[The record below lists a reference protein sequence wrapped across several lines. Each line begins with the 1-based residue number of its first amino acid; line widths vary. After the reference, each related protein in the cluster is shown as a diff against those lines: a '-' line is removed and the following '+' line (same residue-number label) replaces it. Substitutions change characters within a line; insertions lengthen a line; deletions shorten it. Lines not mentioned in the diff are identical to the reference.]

1 MPQVCHAVDRM
12 GDTRV
17 LFKCATAVD
26 CGRHVRWVHTAIPTS
41 QRRARASSVGK
52 TPPFS
57 FCQVDM
63 YALCQTKSLQ
73 CGVIDYIRTLHN
85 KSTGEYA

>member
-17 LFKCATAVD
+17 LFKCATAVRL
-26 CGRHVRWVHTAIPTS
+26 CAARAVQVRHPVIPS
-41 QRRARASSVGK
+41 QRARASSVEK
-52 TPPFS
+52 TPSFR

-63 YALCQTKSLQ
+63 YAIVLLYMEDLQ
-73 CGVIDYIRTLHN
+73 MCAYCPDSRHVPIL
-85 KSTGEYA
+85 